1 MNAESKQ
8 SLSCM
13 ELAKM
18 LEIQKA
24 VNERRQVYIL
34 ELKNVITVLASKSV
48 IASKRTVSTLTK
60 AFLCE

>member
-34 ELKNVITVLASKSV
+34 ELKNIITVLASKSV
-48 IASKRTVSTLTK
+48 IASKRTK
-60 AFLCE
+60 CRH